1 MTLEEWAA
9 KSHLKDTTLEVLR
22 SNEVDTVAVARLL
35 TADDIKVSSDF
46 YFTVL

>member
-22 SNEVDTVAVARLL
+22 SNDVDSVSVARLL
-35 TADDIKVSSDF
+35 TVEDIKVTIHTSSR
-46 YFTVL
+46 Y